1 MIRKLYYH
9 SNKTIPGDDKEEK
22 ELDQDRKRHN
32 SILKD
37 IAYKRKKVQWT
48 GATKAKAYFLWP
60 IIMLLEELGCTGLKN
75 RISNYYIDDEF
86 KKLKAAN
93 KML

>member
-1 MIRKLYYH
+1 MGQLGSQIFPDKLC
-9 SNKTIPGDDKEEK
+9 SLRRDDCCHQTE
-22 ELDQDRKRHN
+22 
-32 SILKD
+32 
-37 IAYKRKKVQWT
+37 
-48 GATKAKAYFLWP
+48 GAIKAKAYFLWP

>member
-48 GATKAKAYFLWP
+48 GATKLSHRVRAGGVVQL
-60 IIMLLEELGCTGLKN
+60 
-75 RISNYYIDDEF
+75 
-86 KKLKAAN
+86 
-93 KML
+93 